1 MSKRKN
7 QGAKYV
13 EGEHVVCY
21 TPMAAQRNG
30 GYPPAGTVLR
40 ATKRCGEWAYQ
51 IQVDGT
57 DRIETWS
64 EDTMGR
70 LTV

>member
-1 MSKRKN
+1 MNKRKSR
-7 QGAKYV
+7 GAKYD
-13 EGEHVVCY
+13 EGEQVVCY

-30 GYPPAGTVLR
+30 G
-40 ATKRCGEWAYQ
+40 EWAYQ
-51 IQVDGT
+51 VQVDGT